1 MQNRMI
7 SSPFFEKLIR
17 ITESDVLDKGS
28 FLGHNYISI
37 NPKNL
42 IRVTTNIKD
51 HSELKMEQ
59 LVDIIAVDYPGRV
72 ERFEVIYHLL
82 SHINGAR
89 IFIRINIKKDQVVPS
104 LTNVFENANWYE
116 REIFDLM
123 GISFSDHPD
132 LRRLLTD
139 YNFEGHPLRKDFP
152 LSGYTQVHYD
162 HTTKKVDY
170 EPVNLQQSYR
180 NFDHVSPWEGVLRKN
195 KS

>member
-1 MQNRMI
+1 MT
-7 SSPFFEKLIR
+7 SSSFFEKLIH
-17 ITESDVLDKGS
+17 ITESDILNKGS
-28 FLGHNYISI
+28 FLGHNFICVHPSNI
-37 NPKNL
+37 
-42 IRVTTNIKD
+42 IRLTTCIKD

-59 LVDIIAVDYPGRV
+59 LVDIIAVDYPGRS

-82 SHINGAR
+82 SHQNGAR
-89 IFIRINIKKDQVVPS
+89 IFIKVHIKKDMVLPS

-152 LSGYTQVHYD
+152 LSGYTQVYYNDEH
-162 HTTKKVDY
+162 KKVEY

-180 NFDHVSPWEGVLRKN
+180 NFDHISPWEGVLRK
-195 KS
+195 K

>member
-1 MQNRMI
+1 MT

-17 ITESDVLDKGS
+17 ITESDVLSKGS
-28 FLGHNYISI
+28 FLGHNYICIS
-37 NPKNL
+37 PSNL
-42 IRVTTNIKD
+42 IRIMTSIKD

-59 LVDIIAVDYPGRV
+59 LVDIIAIDYPNRLD
-72 ERFEVIYHLL
+72 RFEVIYHLL
-82 SHINGAR
+82 SHRNGAR
-89 IFIRINIKKDQVVPS
+89 IFIKVNVKKDAILPS

-123 GISFSDHPD
+123 GINFSDHPD

-152 LSGYTQVHYD
+152 LSGYTQVHYN
-162 HTTKKVDY
+162 TENKKVDY

-180 NFDHVSPWEGVLRKN
+180 NFDHISPWEGVLRK
-195 KS
+195 K